1 MTIAIAA
8 SDRFTETEM
17 FAMFNIDMTLIG
29 EGAMDEK
36 QVRDRNRF
44 LWDTKPVSKT
54 KLASIEQAEKDNR
67 LVAHAERIN
76 KNLAKIEADKSAEL
90 DEPVQLGDFANLLAQ
105 RDLEI

>member
-29 EGAMDEK
+29 EGAMDER

-44 LWDTKPVSKT
+44 LWDAKPVSKA
-54 KLASIEQAEKDNR
+54 KLAEIEKEEHETR
-67 LVAHAERIN
+67 LAAHTERIHRN
-76 KNLAKIEADKSAEL
+76 MAQPEGAEL
-90 DEPVQLGDFANLLAQ
+90 DEPVCLGDFASLLSQ
-105 RDLEI
+105 RNLEI